1 MQKSNNIAIANA
13 RKLADIT
20 TLLAAAKNA
29 DEAREIFRGRYPSE
43 SEQALTPPEGEANE
57 PQFWLNFVE
66 TAKQLDRCCLHLDFD
81 AEYILAHAPTAEGRE
96 ILYEGRLRDGS
107 DGVIYIRHALD
118 VIDDPELSEPI
129 ENDGVSCCVGHD
141 LDEGFVDAQR
151 AGHDPDEWRVE
162 WREQTDANGDPIRMV
177 LDTSVPLRL
186 GDEREA
192 TVADI
197 MRRIERE
204 LIGHDVGSIRSDL
217 LLSSIQDRTD
227 SDCSIMLIDDA
238 IEHFRS
244 KPADDWF
251 AIAASIDEEKVLN
264 LTDPYFCAWIVEN
277 MTD

>member
-13 RKLADIT
+13 RRLADIT
-20 TLLAAAKNA
+20 TLLAAAKSA
-29 DEAREIFRGRYPSE
+29 DEAREIFRARYPSAH
-43 SEQALTPPEGEANE
+43 EQALTPPEGAANE
-57 PQFWLNFVE
+57 PEFWRRLIE
-66 TAKQLDRCCLHLDFD
+66 TAKEFEGRCLHLDFD
-81 AEYILAHAPTAEGRE
+81 AEFVLASAPKAEGRE
-96 ILYEGRLRDGS
+96 TLYEGALRDGS
-107 DGVIYIRHALD
+107 QGVIYVPQALE
-118 VIDDPELSEPI
+118 VYDDPELA
-129 ENDGVSCCVGHD
+129 D
-141 LDEGFVDAQR
+141 LIWNNGSYRPGYGPDDSFVADSGR
-151 AGHDPDEWRVE
+151 DPDEWRVE

-217 LLSSIQDRTD
+217 LLSSIQDRAD